1 MPEVTVETFR
11 ELMRTS
17 LSLAEAMGVE
27 PVAIGGGRATFRLPF
42 RSGYLRPGGT
52 IGGPMMMGLADV
64 AMYAA
69 VLSAA
74 DGAEEAVTSTLTMNF
89 LRRPPPGDLIA
100 EARLLRRGR
109 RLAFGEVEIFRD
121 GDPEMVAHATVTYAL
136 P

>member
-17 LSLAEAMGVE
+17 LSLAGAMGVE
-27 PVAIGGGRATFRLPF
+27 PVAIGDGRATFRLPF

-74 DGAEEAVTSTLTMNF
+74 NGAEEAVTSTLTMNF